1 MVEGGIGDLYAVYKS
16 IQNLLK
22 YGIATSI
29 NAIVK
34 SAIYRGVADF
44 GARIGLL

>member
-22 YGIATSI
+22 YGIATGI

-34 SAIYRGVADF
+34 SSIYRSVADLK
-44 GARIGLL
+44 ARIGLL